1 MIRTLLGA
9 TAPALVLAL
18 STLAATADT
27 LAITNARILTGGAK
41 GDIGNGTIL
50 VVNGRIA
57 AVGAKVSIPRDA
69 TVIDAAGKTVTPG
82 LYAVGTNLGVV
93 EVDQVEETN
102 DNSSSSQSISASFDI
117 SHGIDPQSFVIPVAR
132 NGGITRAVVTPV
144 NGEGEGRELL
154 FAGQAA
160 IATLDAGSDPLVK
173 SRVAMVLALGE
184 AGTGTVG
191 GSRGAAIVAL
201 KADIE
206 DVKWF
211 SRNRGNYNSGAT
223 RELRLSRPD
232 LEALVPV
239 VQGRMKLMVMVHKS
253 ADIRE
258 VIRLARQHRLDIVIA
273 GGEEAWEVADE
284 LARARIPVILNPT
297 TNLPGSF
304 ETRDA
309 TMDNAARLA
318 KAGVLIAF
326 ANGDGGHRAPE
337 ARYNAG
343 NAVAHGLPHADAIAA
358 LTSNPARI
366 FGEAGKVGTIERG
379 QQADLVVWSGDPLE
393 PLSEA
398 TAVIINGRTQPMT
411 SRQDELARRYLK
423 LDEPLPPAY
432 R

>member
-1 MIRTLLGA
+1 MIRTRLGA
-9 TAPALVLAL
+9 LAPAIVLAL
-18 STLAATADT
+18 STTVATADT

-41 GDIGNGTIL
+41 GDIGTGTVI
-50 VVNGRIA
+50 VVNGRIT
-57 AVGAKVSIPRDA
+57 AVGNKVSVPKGA
-69 TVIDAAGKTVTPG
+69 TVIDAQGKTVTPG

-102 DNSSSSQSISASFDI
+102 DNASNSHSISASFDI

-144 NGEGEGRELL
+144 SGEGDDRELL

-160 IATLDAGSDPLVK
+160 IATLDAGTDPVVK
-173 SRVAMVLALGE
+173 PRAAMVLALGE
-184 AGTGTVG
+184 AGTNSVG

-206 DVKWF
+206 DVRWF

-223 RELRLSRPD
+223 RELRLSRTD

-239 VQGRMKLMVMVHKS
+239 VQGRMKLMVVVHKS

-258 VIRLARQHRLDIVIA
+258 VIKLARQYRLDVVVM

-309 TMDNAARLA
+309 TMENAARLV
-318 KAGVLIAF
+318 KAGVLVAF

-343 NAVAHGLPHADAIAA
+343 NAVAHGLSHADAIAA
-358 LTSNPARI
+358 LTSVPARI
-366 FGEAGKVGTIERG
+366 FGEGGKVGTIERG
-379 QQADLVVWSGDPLE
+379 MQADIVLWSGDPLE

-398 TAVIINGRTQPMT
+398 TAVFINGRAQPMT

-423 LDEPLPPAY
+423 LDDALPPAY

>member
-1 MIRTLLGA
+1 MLRNLVTA
-9 TAPALVLAL
+9 TFLAFA
-18 STLAATADT
+18 TVAAQADT

-41 GDIGNGTIL
+41 GDIGKGTIL

-57 AVGAKVSIPRDA
+57 AVGATVSIPANA

-82 LYAVGTNLGVV
+82 LYAVATNLGVV
-93 EVDQVEETN
+93 EVDQIDSTN
-102 DNSSSSQSISASFDI
+102 DNASDSQSLSAAFDI
-117 SHGIDPQSFVIPVAR
+117 SYGIDPASFVIPVAR
-132 NGGITRAVVTPV
+132 AGGVTRALVTPV
-144 NGEGEGRELL
+144 SGEGGGRELL

-160 IATLDAGSDPLVK
+160 IATLAEGTTPVVK
-173 SRVAMVLALGE
+173 PRAAMVLALGE
-184 AGTGTVG
+184 AGTDAIG
-191 GSRGAAIVAL
+191 GSRGAAITAL
-201 KADIE
+201 KADLD

-211 SRNRGNYNSGAT
+211 NRNRGSYNAGST
-223 RELRLSRPD
+223 RDLRLSRPD

-239 VQGRMKLMVMVHKS
+239 VQGRMKLMVMVHKA

-258 VIRLARQHRLDIVIA
+258 VIKLARQYRLDVVIA
-273 GGEEAWEVADE
+273 GAEEAWQVSGE
-284 LARARIPVILNPT
+284 LAAARIPVILNPT

-304 ETRDA
+304 ESRDA
-309 TMDNAARLA
+309 TMENAARLV
-318 KAGVLIAF
+318 KAGVLVAF

-337 ARYNAG
+337 GRYNAG

-379 QQADLVVWSGDPLE
+379 KQADLVVWSGDPLE

-398 TAVIINGRTQPMT
+398 TAIIINGRAQPMT

-423 LDEPLPPAY
+423 LDAPLPPAY

>member
-1 MIRTLLGA
+1 MFRNLLTA
-9 TAPALVLAL
+9 TALAL
-18 STLAATADT
+18 STLAAQADT

-41 GDIGNGTIL
+41 GDIGTGTIL
-50 VVNGRIA
+50 VVNGRIT
-57 AVGAKVSIPRDA
+57 AVGAKVGVPKGA

-93 EVDQVEETN
+93 EVDQVDQTN
-102 DNSSSSQSISASFDI
+102 DNASSSHSISAAFDI
-117 SHGIDPQSFVIPVAR
+117 AHGIDAQSMVIPVAR
-132 NGGITRAVVTPV
+132 NGGITRALVTPV
-144 NGEGEGRELL
+144 GGGGEGRELL

-160 IATLDAGSDPLVK
+160 IATLAHGSDPVVK
-173 SRVAMVLALGE
+173 PRVAMALALGE
-184 AGTGTVG
+184 AGSGAVG
-191 GSRGAAIVAL
+191 GSRGAAISAL
-201 KADIE
+201 KADME

-211 SRNRGNYNSGAT
+211 SRNRGSYNSGST

-239 VQGRMKLMVMVHKS
+239 VQGRMKLIVSVHKS
-253 ADIRE
+253 ADIIE
-258 VIRLARQHRLDIVIA
+258 VIRLARQFGLDIVIA
-273 GGEEAWEVADE
+273 GGEEAWEVAGE

-304 ETRDA
+304 ESRDA
-309 TMDNAARLA
+309 TMENAARLV
-318 KAGVLIAF
+318 KAGVLVAF

-343 NAVAHGLPHADAIAA
+343 NAVAHGLPHNEAIAA

-366 FGEAGKVGTIERG
+366 FGESAKVGTIERG
-379 QQADLVVWSGDPLE
+379 KQADLVVWSGDPLE
-393 PLSEA
+393 PLTEA
-398 TAVIINGRTQPMT
+398 TAIFINGRAQPMT

-423 LDEPLPPAY
+423 LGEPLPPAY

>member
-1 MIRTLLGA
+1 MLRTFL
-9 TAPALVLAL
+9 TVTAL
-18 STLAATADT
+18 SLATLVAEADT

-41 GDIGNGTIL
+41 GDIGTGTIL

-57 AVGAKVSIPRDA
+57 AVGANVNVPQGAK
-69 TVIDAAGKTVTPG
+69 VIDAAGKTVTPG

-102 DNSSSSQSISASFDI
+102 DNASNSHSISAAFDI
-117 SHGIDPQSFVIPVAR
+117 SHGIDPQSMVIPVAR
-132 NGGITRAVVTPV
+132 NGGITRALVMPV
-144 NGEGEGRELL
+144 SGDGDGRELL

-160 IATLDAGSDPLVK
+160 IATLADSAEPVVK
-173 SRVAMVLALGE
+173 PRAAMVLALGE
-184 AGTGTVG
+184 AGTHAVG

-211 SRNRGNYNSGAT
+211 SRNRGNYNSGST
-223 RELRLSRPD
+223 RDLRLSRPD

-239 VQGRMKLMVMVHKS
+239 VQGRMKLVIVVHKS

-258 VIRLARQHRLDIVIA
+258 VISLARQYRLDVVIA

-284 LARARIPVILNPT
+284 LARARIPVLLNPT

-309 TMDNAARLA
+309 TMENAARLA
-318 KAGVLIAF
+318 RAGVLIAF

-366 FGEAGKVGTIERG
+366 FGEARKIGTIERG
-379 QQADLVVWSGDPLE
+379 KQADLVVWSGDPLE

-398 TAVIINGRTQPMT
+398 TAVYINGRAQPMA

-423 LDEPLPPAY
+423 LEEPLPPAY

>member
-1 MIRTLLGA
+1 MLRTFL
-9 TAPALVLAL
+9 TVTAL
-18 STLAATADT
+18 SLATLAAQADT

-41 GDIGNGTIL
+41 GDIGAGTIL

-57 AVGAKVSIPRDA
+57 AVGANVSVPRGA
-69 TVIDAAGKTVTPG
+69 KVIDAAGKTVTPG

-102 DNSSSSQSISASFDI
+102 DNASTSQSISAAFDI
-117 SHGIDPQSFVIPVAR
+117 SHGIDPQSMVVPVAR
-132 NGGITRAVVTPV
+132 NGGITRALVMPV
-144 NGEGEGRELL
+144 NGDGEARELL

-160 IATLDAGSDPLVK
+160 IATLDASSDPVVK
-173 SRVAMVLALGE
+173 ARAAMVLALGE
-184 AGTGTVG
+184 AGTNSVG
-191 GSRGAAIVAL
+191 GSRGAAIAAL

-211 SRNRGNYNSGAT
+211 SRNRGNYNSGST
-223 RELRLSRPD
+223 RDLRLSRPD

-239 VQGRMKLMVMVHKS
+239 VQGRMKLMVVVHKS
-253 ADIRE
+253 ADISE
-258 VIRLARQHRLDIVIA
+258 VIRLARQYRLDIVIV

-284 LARARIPVILNPT
+284 LSRARIPVILNPT

-304 ETRDA
+304 ESRDA
-309 TMDNAARLA
+309 TMENAARLV
-318 KAGVLIAF
+318 KAGVLVAF

-343 NAVAHGLPHADAIAA
+343 NAVAHGLPHAAAIAA

-366 FGEAGKVGTIERG
+366 FGESGKVGTIERG
-379 QQADLVVWSGDPLE
+379 KQADLVVWSGDPLE

-398 TAVIINGRTQPMT
+398 TAIFINGRAQPMT
-411 SRQDELARRYLK
+411 SRQDELARRYLR

>member
-9 TAPALVLAL
+9 TAPALVLVL